1 MYFLPKRSIRL
12 LVQNTSR
19 DFRNRFFL
27 ISQKLLAL
35 SIRCSEMYGIINN
48 IFRKNTQKSNLFERN
63 QYLLSSFSST
73 QERRFFFQG
82 EHDFGPE
89 TMEENNK
96 SRSLHKMKF
105 NIHLYTKKTQQGE
118 PLIKQKNKK
127 IHGWFV
133 CYYSVVGSLIP
144 SSRGQELHCR
154 IHGVSLATTLPR
166 HGAIDGQHLGL
177 RTAIAWGLANGRAP
191 CFNWFM
197 MELNYI
203 VLPKKEEQSQQK

>member
-1 MYFLPKRSIRL
+1 M
-12 LVQNTSR
+12 QNTSR

-105 NIHLYTKKTQQGE
+105 NIHLYTKKHNNGSH
-118 PLIKQKNKK
+118 LSNKKQKNPWM
-127 IHGWFV
+127 ICLLFFSCWLPHPIISWPGTA
-133 CYYSVVGSLIP
+133 LP
-144 SSRGQELHCR
+144 DSRH
-154 IHGVSLATTLPR
+154 LPG
-166 HGAIDGQHLGL
+166 HD
-177 RTAIAWGLANGRAP
+177 AP
-191 CFNWFM
+191 APRRN
-197 MELNYI
+197 
-203 VLPKKEEQSQQK
+203 